1 MYHALI
7 RRQIIKLSN
16 DITKIKMGKSI
27 LLKIS
32 WEFEKMIFFLYF
44 LASDI
49 SLDNLFKSIKF
60 KGDVVE
66 VPIEGTMSQIFYLG
80 PSFYLMKSR
89 KLSCKK

>member
-32 WEFEKMIFFLYF
+32 REFEKLIFVLHF

-49 SLDNLFKSIKF
+49 SLNNLFDTITF
-60 KGDVVE
+60 YGDVVKDRH
-66 VPIEGTMSQIFYLG
+66 Q
-80 PSFYLMKSR
+80 
-89 KLSCKK
+89 